1 MQTIGFEVFESVVFL
16 LRVGFL
22 VLGAVVFWTLGLGL
36 IGFSHRFPLS
46 FQFGHRGSSEQRAT
60 SECGFEIGGELV
72 N

>member
-1 MQTIGFEVFESVVFL
+1 MQG
-16 LRVGFL
+16 VGFF
-22 VLGAVVFWTLGLGL
+22 VWGLGCRPRG
-36 IGFSHRFPLS
+36 IGLSHRFPLS